1 MSRTTY
7 LIIAILLTA
16 AVTFALRAVPF
27 LLFRGKHGMP
37 PVVRR
42 LATKLPP
49 AIIAVLVVY
58 CLKGLPTSDM
68 RTVGASL
75 IAVASV
81 VALHLW
87 KRNTLLSIAGG
98 TAVYMAL
105 LRIL

>member
-7 LIIAILLTA
+7 LVLAILLC
-16 AVTFALRAVPF
+16 AVCTLILRAVPF
-27 LLFRGKHGMP
+27 LLFRGKNGMP
-37 PVVRR
+37 PIVRR
-42 LATKLPP
+42 LAGKLPP

-68 RTVGASL
+68 GTVGASL
-75 IAVASV
+75 VAVASV

-105 LRIL
+105 LRLL